1 MPESITKPDYPFLKG
16 GGEMGHLT
24 RTYDWAQTS
33 LGPPDTWPQS
43 LQITM
48 GILLHSSFPMFLF
61 WGDDLICFYNDAY
74 RPSLGIN
81 GKHPALGKP
90 GKEVWPEIWDF
101 IGPLIEQVTT
111 MSEPVWFEDQLLP
124 IYRNGQLEDV
134 YWTFSY
140 SPAYGNDGTVSG
152 VFVVCTETTDKV
164 RVINKLQ
171 HSEQRFQNLVRDA
184 SVGIVVLDGEAMTV
198 NIVNDAYARLIDR
211 TCGELMGKPLFS
223 IIPEAEEP
231 FRPMLDT
238 VRLTGKPFYHYGQP
252 YLVHNAADEAVS
264 GFLDLVG
271 QPYKEHDGTI
281 TGVIV
286 LCQDVTEQN
295 KAEQA
300 LGTSEN
306 LFRNVTSSSPTGL
319 WLSDQTGGFTYLNS
333 TLVEWT
339 GLPYDNLLGA
349 GWASAIIEED
359 RQQSTN
365 TFLTAVATRTHYDV
379 LFRLSKSDG
388 RICWCRAAGDPF
400 YDEGGNYAGYAGFC
414 MDVDELILARQK
426 VEHTEAAL
434 RGAIELAEL
443 GTWQIDL
450 TTGTLDYSER
460 LREWFGIDNDEVITV
475 ERAYQPVSAMDRPRI
490 QAAISHAITPGTD
503 GIYDIEY
510 AINPTEAGRERI
522 VHIQGKAFVNEKGEA
537 YKLSGTAQDVTE
549 QRNVQHELE
558 RLVTERTQ
566 QLQESVNDLQRSNNN
581 LQQFAYVAS
590 HDLQEPLRKIQSFGD
605 MLRNQYKEELGESGN
620 DYLLRMQASASRMSV
635 LIKDLLTYSRISTQ
649 QDSSAT
655 VSLTSVINAVLA
667 DLDLAIQETGAVVR
681 VDSLPTVQGDKSQ
694 LGQLFQNLL
703 NNALKFR
710 KPGQTP
716 QISITAHTVVAAN
729 LPVSVKPSRAAAS
742 YHCIAVSDNGIGF
755 DEQYVDRI
763 FQVFQRLHGRSQF
776 TGTGIGLAICEKVTA
791 NHGGAITAQS
801 KPGEG
806 AIFSVYLPT

>member
-1 MPESITKPDYPFLKG
+1 
-16 GGEMGHLT
+16 MGHLT

-33 LGPPDTWPQS
+33 LGPPNTWPQS

-140 SPAYGNDGTVSG
+140 SPAYGDDGTVSG
-152 VFVVCTETTDKV
+152 VFVACTETTDKV
-164 RVINKLQ
+164 RVINKLR

-184 SVGIVVLDGEAMTV
+184 SVGIIVLDGEAMTV

-211 TCGELMGKPLFS
+211 TCEELMGKPLFS
-223 IIPEAEEP
+223 IIPEVEEP

-238 VRLTGKPFYHYGQP
+238 VRLTGKPFYHYSQP
-252 YLVHNAADEAVS
+252 YSVHNAADEAVS

-306 LFRNVTSSSPTGL
+306 MFRNVTSSSPAGL
-319 WLSDQTGGFTYLNS
+319 WLSDQTGGLTYLNS

-365 TFLTAVATRTHYDV
+365 AFLTAVTTRTHYDV

-388 RICWCRAAGDPF
+388 SICWCRAAGDPF

-460 LREWFGIDNDEVITV
+460 LRGWFGIGNDEVITV

-490 QAAISHAITPGTD
+490 QAAISHAITRGTD

-558 RLVTERTQ
+558 RLVTKRTQ

-590 HDLQEPLRKIQSFGD
+590 HDLQEPLRKIQSFSD

-667 DLDLAIQETGAVVR
+667 DLDLAIQETVALVR

-710 KPGQTP
+710 KTGQTP
-716 QISITAHTVVAAN
+716 QISITCQTIAATDLPPSVWPTREAIAYYRIDVA
-729 LPVSVKPSRAAAS
+729 
-742 YHCIAVSDNGIGF
+742 DNGIGF

-776 TGTGIGLAICEKVTA
+776 AGTGIGLAICEKVTA
-791 NHGGAITAQS
+791 NHGGAITASSQ
-801 KPGEG
+801 PGEG
-806 AIFSVYLPT
+806 AIFSVYLPTYPYHPT

>member
-1 MPESITKPDYPFLKG
+1 
-16 GGEMGHLT
+16 MGHLT

-33 LGPPDTWPQS
+33 LGPPNTWPKS

-140 SPAYGNDGTVSG
+140 SPAYGDDGTVSG
-152 VFVVCTETTDKV
+152 VFVACTETTDKV
-164 RVINKLQ
+164 RVINKLR

-184 SVGIVVLDGEAMTV
+184 SVGIIVLDGEAMTV

-211 TCGELMGKPLFS
+211 TCEELMGKPLFS
-223 IIPEAEEP
+223 IIPEVEEP

-238 VRLTGKPFYHYGQP
+238 VRLTGKPFYHYSQP

-319 WLSDQTGGFTYLNS
+319 WLSDQTGGLTYLNS

-339 GLPYDNLLGA
+339 GLSYDNLLGA
-349 GWASAIIEED
+349 GWTSAIIEED

-365 TFLTAVATRTHYDV
+365 AFLTAVATRTHYDV

-388 RICWCRAAGDPF
+388 SICWCRAAGDPF

-460 LREWFGIDNDEVITV
+460 LRGWFGIDNDEVITV
-475 ERAYQPVSAMDRPRI
+475 ERAYQPLSAMDRPRI
-490 QAAISHAITPGTD
+490 RAAISHAITPGTD

-522 VHIQGKAFVNEKGEA
+522 VHILGKAFVNEKGEA

-667 DLDLAIQETGAVVR
+667 DLDLAIQETVALVR

-710 KPGQTP
+710 KTGQPP
-716 QISITAHTVVAAN
+716 QISITCQTIAATDLPPSVWPTREATAYYRIDVA
-729 LPVSVKPSRAAAS
+729 
-742 YHCIAVSDNGIGF
+742 DNGIGF

-776 TGTGIGLAICEKVTA
+776 AGTGIGLAICEKVTA

-801 KPGEG
+801 QPDEG